1 MPISCV
7 PDHVAAA
14 VPRIAHA
21 HARWRDRLGGGD
33 FAREGPSL
41 GFRNHQYSYRGGA
54 KLELL
59 ESDDGPDATFVDRFL
74 DRFGAAVHHVTLK
87 VADLAE
93 ALDVLATA
101 DLEVVDVNVEDDR
114 WHESFV
120 RPSVVGGLI
129 VQVAATTLTDEDWWE
144 LTGFTPTPPAEDGA
158 VLLGPLLAHPD
169 LDRARHVW
177 HTLGGT
183 VAEVDTDMLEVRW
196 DGAPLTVR
204 IRRGEVAGPVGLR
217 FADAPPLPADP
228 ALGPAVL
235 PG

>member
-14 VPRIAHA
+14 VPRIDDA

-33 FAREGPSL
+33 FAGDGSFL
-41 GFRNHQYSYRGGA
+41 GFRNHQYAYRGGA
-54 KLELL
+54 RLELL
-59 ESDDGPDATFVDRFL
+59 EGGDGPQPSFVDRFL

-87 VADLAE
+87 VPDLAE
-93 ALDVLATA
+93 ALEVLAAA
-101 DLEVVDVNVEDDR
+101 DLDVVDVNVEDDR

-129 VQVAATTLTDEDWWE
+129 VQVAATTLTDDEWWE
-144 LTGFTPTPPAEDGA
+144 LTGFTPTPPAEDAA
-158 VLLGPLLAHPD
+158 VLHGPLLSHPD

-177 HTLGGT
+177 RTLGGEVT
-183 VAEVDTDMLEVRW
+183 EVDTDLLEVRW
-196 DGAPLTVR
+196 DDAALSVQ

-217 FADAPPLPADP
+217 FADAPALPADP
-228 ALGPAVL
+228 TLGPAVL
-235 PG
+235 PA